1 MRTLIIS
8 QPKSGTYL
16 CANLLQEF
24 GIKFSGY
31 HLNQDTY
38 QRYDLGNLHAGIVN
52 PLAYTFTEHIC
63 KSIGRINNNY
73 FAVTHLNHTNE
84 LFNLFR
90 PFKKIIITRA
100 QPEIIESYERF
111 KQVRGG
117 KGTFDAVLQQHRWLD
132 YPNTFHITFNDM
144 IQKNITV
151 IDELQYFLFDNIIH
165 NSRKCIRNA
174 LANDSLTKSSI
185 R

>member
-24 GIKFSGY
+24 GIKFGGH
-31 HLNQDTY
+31 HLNEYNY
-38 QRYDLGNLHAGIVN
+38 QRYDLGNLHKGLID
-52 PLAYTFTEHIC
+52 PIEYTFTEHIS

-73 FAVTHLNHTNE
+73 FAVTHLNYTDE
-84 LFNLFR
+84 LFALFR
-90 PFKKIIITRA
+90 PFKKIIITRP
-100 QPEIIESYERF
+100 QNEIRESYERF
-111 KQVRGG
+111 KGIRGG
-117 KGTFDAVLQQHRWLD
+117 KGPFEAVLQQHYWLD
-132 YPNTFHITFNDM
+132 YPNTFHLTFNDM
-144 IQKNITV
+144 IEKNIKV
-151 IDELQYFLFDNIIH
+151 IDELQDFLFNNRLH

-174 LANDSLTKSSI
+174 LRNDSLTKSSI